1 MKRSEKARDP
11 KQTSNTPLIALERI
25 VAPNIGVT
33 AKPVLGCEQ

>member
-11 KQTSNTPLIALERI
+11 KQNSNTSLIPRERI
-25 VAPNIGVT
+25 VALNIGVT